1 VTVNGA
7 VVRELGSRADP
18 ERDAIAVDGQRV
30 VTGRAR
36 RAIILHKPR
45 GVVSTLKDPEGRP
58 CLKNLLS
65 GPLAGLFPVGRLDL
79 QTSGLLLLTDDGAL
93 ADALLRPRLGVERV
107 YRAKVRG
114 TPTPAALDR
123 LQRGVRAGA
132 SRLAVADVRV
142 VERLPTKSWLEITV
156 REGRWHLVRRACDA
170 IHHPVEKLVRVR
182 FGPLRLAALAPG
194 GWREV
199 TPREKAELYRA
210 AGLALHAPPVGPP
223 TRARAAPGSRPRARA
238 ASAARPRA
246 RRPRR

>member
-1 VTVNGA
+1 MTVNGA

-93 ADALLRPRLGVERV
+93 ADGLLRPRQGVERV

-114 TPTPAALDR
+114 TPTAVALDR
-123 LQRGVRAGA
+123 LKRGVRAGA
-132 SRLAVADVRV
+132 ARLAVADVRI
-142 VERLPTKSWLEITV
+142 VERLPTKSWLEIAV

-170 IHHPVEKLVRVR
+170 IQHPVEKLVRVR
-182 FGPLRLAALAPG
+182 FGPLRLASLPVG

-199 TPREKAELYRA
+199 TAREREELYRA
-210 AGLALHAPPVGPP
+210 AGVGADAKPSP
-223 TRARAAPGSRPRARA
+223 STRRRA
-238 ASAARPRA
+238 AARPRA
-246 RRPRR
+246 PRARR